1 MSNPK
6 ISDEEID
13 QALIANITH
22 QWRKVARIVGMMM
35 GQIDSERRAGLMD
48 LYFAE
53 RVVLLVEKGFIEY
66 EGDLGEM
73 GNCEVRLPYDVTTE
87 EKIKLSLL
95 KDSKA
100 FPPQNYQYR
109 VVFKNGHLG
118 IHGVY
123 YDNSGNIRVMDIEP
137 NVPLGYD
144 LDDLPHKLELM
155 LESLDKEIL
164 DYDKLKA
171 DTDKLNRIPY
181 D

>member
-1 MSNPK
+1 MSGSK

-73 GNCEVRLPYDVTTE
+73 RCCIVRLPQDANTI
-87 EKIKLSLL
+87 EKLKPSLP
-95 KDSKA
+95 KVSRK
-100 FPPQNYQYR
+100 FPPKNYQYR
-109 VVFKNGHLG
+109 VIFKDGHLG
-118 IHGVY
+118 IYGVY
-123 YDNSGNIRVMDIEP
+123 CDKNGIIRGMDIYP
-137 NVPLGYD
+137 NVPLGYQ
-144 LDDLPHKLELM
+144 LDDLRHKLELM
-155 LESLDKEIL
+155 LKSLDKEIL
-164 DYDKLKA
+164 DDDKLEA
-171 DTDKLNRIPY
+171 DIDKLNRT
-181 D
+181 